1 MIEIAGS
8 PNELVRPRTEPVDAA
23 RGDAA
28 TLQATQRSCL
38 AVLRAEW
45 STLAVVSTEAGAS
58 GKAFARALV
67 EAARSYR
74 LRPVKDLSA
83 AEPAPAQVPQLADA
97 LAGARGGDARAVM
110 AVEDP
115 VANPAVAP
123 LVLEADA
130 VLLLVRLGTTDL
142 RTVEQIAELA
152 GRERVIGCVI
162 VG

>member
-28 TLQATQRSCL
+28 TLQANQRSCL

-45 STLAVVSTEAGAS
+45 STLALVSTEAGAS

-67 EAARSYR
+67 ETARTYR

-83 AEPAPAQVPQLADA
+83 AEPAQVPQLGDA
-97 LAGARGGDARAVM
+97 LAAARGGDSRAVM

-115 VANPAVAP
+115 VANPAGAP
-123 LVLEADA
+123 LVLAADA

-142 RTVEQIAELA
+142 RSVEQIAELA